1 MATYFLVALGGSI
14 TMGIY
19 GYVSD
24 QSKPSNRRFRIS
36 AVEMVMFGG
45 GIFGPIGYGY
55 WIKESGYF
63 YPGLITVGG
72 GLINILYII
81 FFVPDT
87 IRVNNSQRPQFC
99 SLAPFKKA
107 VRLFTHDNGTN
118 RRWKLCY
125 LYVAVLFVSLAYS
138 DGFTSRL
145 ELNPPLCWNSVT
157 IGKWPKLCDKYFV
170 NFTYLNKTIE
180 GDNHWLSCDAQY
192 NNVLLG

>member
-24 QSKPSNRRFRIS
+24 QSKPRNRRFRIS

-72 GLINILYII
+72 VVTAGRAIGRGRGRTTVCGIVTVGRAYGRFLGVITVFGILT
-81 FFVPDT
+81 VG
-87 IRVNNSQRPQFC
+87 RPRRTMGRCLRNLRAFLRTMRLV
-99 SLAPFKKA
+99 LAFRP
-107 VRLFTHDNGTN
+107 RL
-118 RRWKLCY
+118 R
-125 LYVAVLFVSLAYS
+125 
-138 DGFTSRL
+138 
-145 ELNPPLCWNSVT
+145 
-157 IGKWPKLCDKYFV
+157 
-170 NFTYLNKTIE
+170 
-180 GDNHWLSCDAQY
+180 
-192 NNVLLG
+192 